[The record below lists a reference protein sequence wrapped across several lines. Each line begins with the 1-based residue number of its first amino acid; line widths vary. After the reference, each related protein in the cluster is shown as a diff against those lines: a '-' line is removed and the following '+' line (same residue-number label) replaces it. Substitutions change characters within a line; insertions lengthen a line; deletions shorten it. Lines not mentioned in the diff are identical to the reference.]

1 MRSDWAVVS
10 DGRRDASVAML
21 MHFHMWFMMV
31 IFYFLLASCRYIE
44 VVSVL
49 VLVLVLVLVP
59 LDSVYS
65 YSLLQLVLYR
75 LDSESI

>member
-1 MRSDWAVVS
+1 MRSGWAAAS

-49 VLVLVLVLVP
+49 VLVLVP

-65 YSLLQLVLYR
+65 YSLLQLVPYR

>member
-1 MRSDWAVVS
+1 MRSGWAAAS

-21 MHFHMWFMMV
+21 MHFQMWFMMV

>member
-49 VLVLVLVLVP
+49 VLVLVP

-65 YSLLQLVLYR
+65 YSLLQLVPYR

>member
-49 VLVLVLVLVP
+49 VLVLVLVP

>member
-1 MRSDWAVVS
+1 MRSDWAAVS

-49 VLVLVLVLVP
+49 VLVLVLVP

-65 YSLLQLVLYR
+65 YSLLQLVPYR

>member
-49 VLVLVLVLVP
+49 VLVLVP

>member
-1 MRSDWAVVS
+1 VVS

-49 VLVLVLVLVP
+49 VLVLVP

-65 YSLLQLVLYR
+65 YSLLQLVPYR

>member
-49 VLVLVLVLVP
+49 VLVLVP
-59 LDSVYS
+59 LASVYS
-65 YSLLQLVLYR
+65 YSLLQLVPYR

>member
-49 VLVLVLVLVP
+49 VLVVVLVP

-65 YSLLQLVLYR
+65 YSLLQLVPYR

>member
-1 MRSDWAVVS
+1 MRSGWAAAS

-49 VLVLVLVLVP
+49 VLVLVP